1 MMPTNKSVLL
11 VCFITLILVLSI
23 TYVTFNDNTKKTIEM
38 NAILIQSSV
47 NKKVINIDKNTSIR
61 SSQDF
66 IRKHTYQTEKFIDA
80 HWLRLIKHY
89 IPLPLESG
97 YGSHKLALLA
107 ASILTSQTGGPSME
121 MGCGYH
127 STLLLHQIL
136 VNEQKRYLL
145 STDTDQEWLQKFENN
160 MTSNLHE
167 FRHIKQTSDWDE
179 IGNDRSRWSI
189 IFVDHKPGERRVVDI
204 IRLENV
210 TDLMIIHDTE
220 TASYNYEKGLSRYPY
235 RYRYKY
241 LGTNT
246 DVVSK
251 SNHTLF
257 EAVRYLLELTIKMQ
271 IPIRKEK

>member
-1 MMPTNKSVLL
+1 MADFKYRLCICATVLIVILCTFVFYSNKHKTEFDITAIIPSVS
-11 VCFITLILVLSI
+11 FNGKLSGAD
-23 TYVTFNDNTKKTIEM
+23 TKND
-38 NAILIQSSV
+38 IQSSQ
-47 NKKVINIDKNTSIR
+47 NY
-61 SSQDF
+61 
-66 IRKHTYQTEKFIDA
+66 IRKYFSNENELLEA
-80 HWLRLIKHY
+80 HWLKLIKHY

-145 STDTDQEWLQKFENN
+145 STDTDQEWLQRFENN

-220 TASYNYEKGLSRYPY
+220 TASYNYEQGLSRYPY